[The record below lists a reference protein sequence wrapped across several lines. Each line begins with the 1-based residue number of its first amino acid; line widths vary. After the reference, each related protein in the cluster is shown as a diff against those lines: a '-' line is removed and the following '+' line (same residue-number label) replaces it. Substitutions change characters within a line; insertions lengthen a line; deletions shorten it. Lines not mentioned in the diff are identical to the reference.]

1 MSTQHPFQTPEDLHA
16 EQAFLA
22 SYNRRNYD
30 APLFSVDMAIFS
42 VFDSQL
48 QVLLIKRPNF
58 PQRGQWALPGGF
70 VNMSADQTLLDT
82 AHRKLFEKT
91 GIASPYLEQVES
103 IGNDTRDPR
112 GWSVT
117 VLYFALIDYNAFV
130 QQESNLLDHSQWRP
144 VNQIKDLAMAFD
156 HSLLLER
163 ALERLGNKT
172 RYTALPASLM
182 PERFTLTELQ
192 HIFEIILGH
201 TLDKKAFRR
210 RMIDAGAVVETG
222 ASKIVGKRPAQLY
235 RYGLPN
241 YEFTFPRMLELPR
254 AGQQN
259 DEAGEK
265 N

>member
-1 MSTQHPFQTPEDLHA
+1 MSTPHSPATPQTEK
-16 EQAFLA
+16 EFLA
-22 SYNRRNYD
+22 SYNSRNYD

-70 VNMSADQTLLDT
+70 VDLTRDQTLLDT

-103 IGNDTRDPR
+103 IGNTTRDPR

-130 QQESNLLDHSQWRP
+130 QQASNLLDHSQWRP
-144 VNQIKDLAMAFD
+144 VQQVKDLPMAFD

-182 PERFTLTELQ
+182 PEQFTLTELQ
-192 HIFEIILGH
+192 RIYELILGH
-201 TLDKKAFRR
+201 SLDKKSFRR
-210 RMIDAGAVVETG
+210 RMLDVGAVVETG

-254 AGQQN
+254 TAQP
-259 DEAGEK
+259 DEEMEE
-265 N
+265 